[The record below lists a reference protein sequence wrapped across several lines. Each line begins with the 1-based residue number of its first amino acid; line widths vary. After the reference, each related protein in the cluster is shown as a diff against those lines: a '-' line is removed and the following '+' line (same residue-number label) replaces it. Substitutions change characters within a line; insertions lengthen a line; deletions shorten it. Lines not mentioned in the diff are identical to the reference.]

1 MLRNNGKKAK
11 FRQKKQNYA
20 KKKKKKVWKKMLE
33 ILGHL
38 PYSSYLELLT
48 SHVFVF
54 IHFFRRN
61 KKNMNNTFLSKSL
74 MEI

>member
-1 MLRNNGKKAK
+1 MA
-11 FRQKKQNYA
+11 KKQNLGKKSKIKA

-61 KKNMNNTFLSKSL
+61 KKNMNTFLSKSL
-74 MEI
+74 MET